1 MDYLILAAFAESV
14 QLDAKPPIDVY
25 DTAAWMVITALS
37 EESVAKGGA
46 PVAFPD
52 FTDGK
57 WINREPYRR
66 GRYCLDEICTDI
78 YEGENE

>member
-46 PVAFPD
+46 PVMFPD

-57 WINREPYRR
+57 WIEREPYRR
-66 GRYCLDEICTDI
+66 GRFCLDEICTD
-78 YEGENE
+78 YFEGEE